1 MEPHLQPHVVLVS
14 HSNSRVPTSYSLSPP
29 SPSCSLP
36 LGVLCSS
43 VLGALWLS
51 PFIMQPDVA
60 FDSVGVAVFCVAAV
74 TELMTEPLWVL
85 AQMHHYV
92 TLKVTI

>member
-1 MEPHLQPHVVLVS
+1 
-14 HSNSRVPTSYSLSPP
+14 
-29 SPSCSLP
+29 
-36 LGVLCSS
+36 
-43 VLGALWLS
+43 
-51 PFIMQPDVA
+51 MQPDVA

-85 AQMHHYV
+85 AQMHNYV